1 MKGWAREGL
10 ADERIVQNIG
20 IKRPTYD
27 WKNKYSDITDTLKR
41 EKEVVD
47 CQVEN
52 ALFKRGA
59 GYEYTEVT
67 KELTENGIK
76 ITKKGYK
83 TIELYWDL
91 RFLMESMSLLNFWS
105 EGIIENYFRK
115 FCVANRKASK
125 TRSSK
130 VCCMCCS

>member
-76 ITKKGYK
+76 ITKKVTKQLNY
-83 TIELYWDL
+83 IE
-91 RFLMESMSLLNFWS
+91 
-105 EGIIENYFRK
+105 I
-115 FCVANRKASK
+115 
-125 TRSSK
+125 
-130 VCCMCCS
+130 

>member
-91 RFLMESMSLLNFWS
+91 RFLMESMSLLNFRS
-105 EGIIENYFRK
+105 EGI
-115 FCVANRKASK
+115 A
-125 TRSSK
+125 
-130 VCCMCCS
+130 